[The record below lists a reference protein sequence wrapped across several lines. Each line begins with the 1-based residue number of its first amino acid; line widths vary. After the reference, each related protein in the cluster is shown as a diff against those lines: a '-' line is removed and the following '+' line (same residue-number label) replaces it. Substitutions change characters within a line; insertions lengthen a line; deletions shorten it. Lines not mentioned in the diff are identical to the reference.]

1 MGALLS
7 GVTVAIPRPDPMAY
21 PHTSQVREQGG
32 RAGRRARVCVRVR
45 MKCVVHTLCL
55 VTGGRRGRVHVAYGS
70 SSSSWQLFNFT
81 IDQTPA
87 MRNLACLR

>member
-1 MGALLS
+1 MAARFSITYPSGRVALS
-7 GVTVAIPRPDPMAY
+7 GVSDGIRA
-21 PHTSQVREQGG
+21 QVREQGG

-55 VTGGRRGRVHVAYGS
+55 VTGGRRARVHVAYGS

-81 IDQTPA
+81 IVKHPPCETWHA
-87 MRNLACLR
+87 